1 MNDRAAV
8 IAPPPLLMV
17 LAIGAGLLADHFAPF
32 AIVPGVGAARFVL
45 FGFLLLIAAA
55 FIVSGLAQLRTHHEH
70 PSPYKPTE
78 AIVAGGIYRFTRNPI
93 YVGFIIIVVAIAVIA
108 NTVWLL
114 LASLAL
120 LLVFHFG
127 VVKAEERYLS
137 AKFGDT
143 YDDYRRRVRRW
154 I

>member
-1 MNDRAAV
+1 MKDRAAV

-45 FGFLLLIAAA
+45 FGFLLLIATA
-55 FIVSGLAQLRTHHEH
+55 FIVSGLADAARRAAV
-70 PSPYKPTE
+70 P
-78 AIVAGGIYRFTRNPI
+78 A
-93 YVGFIIIVVAIAVIA
+93 AVIERPA
-108 NTVWLL
+108 R
-114 LASLAL
+114 SLSYAL
-120 LLVFHFG
+120 SETLSACGRDARSPLRFG